1 MSHPRDLGFDLI
13 MRDGVDPALSHLP
26 GAAGRLVG
34 TPPHPGPEHEVRSA
48 DGLQIERNI
57 AVTLRDGVRILI
69 DLYRPEGR
77 AGEQGLAALLG
88 WSPYG
93 KHNLS
98 NRLWPPADV
107 REGWISKYTAFEAP
121 DPLYWCRHGYA
132 VIYPDPRGTWYS
144 EGEMRHGGVGE
155 GEDCYDLIEWV
166 GTQPWSNGKV
176 GMSGV
181 SYLTTIQYQVAP
193 LKPPH
198 LAAINPWEGFSDWY
212 REFGYHGGMRD
223 TGFIPRS
230 AQRLRWSTTRTEDTP
245 ANMLAHPL
253 YDAYWKSKEY
263 DLAGIEVPAFVVAS
277 WSDQGLHT
285 RGTLEA
291 FKKMSSKEKWL
302 EVHGQKKWHYYYRPD
317 CVEKQRKFFDHFLKD
332 ADNSVLSWP
341 RVNIEVRERAYAGS
355 FRAEREWPLARTQF
369 RKLFLDANAAAMS
382 PVPAQAESS
391 VRYDPLDPEGK
402 AVFDYI
408 LPEDT
413 EMTGHMKLRLWAEA
427 EGAHDMDLFVAI
439 QKSDAGGELVPFV
452 FYAISDNGPVALGWL
467 RASHRELDE
476 ARSKPEQPVH
486 LHTREQ
492 PLTPGVPVPL
502 EIEIWPSSTLFRKGE
517 RLRVLIQGRD
527 IYTDIPE
534 GPATFRHED
543 LRNEGTHIL
552 RTGGRFDSHLLVP
565 IIPAS

>member
-1 MSHPRDLGFDLI
+1 MSSPRDQDCELI

-26 GAAGRLVG
+26 GAGGRLVG
-34 TPPHPGPEHEVRSA
+34 APPHPGPEYKVRTA
-48 DGLQIERNI
+48 DGLRIERNI

-77 AGEQGLAALLG
+77 AGEQGLPALLG

-98 NRLWPPADV
+98 SRLWPEADV

-121 DPLYWCRHGYA
+121 DPLYWCPHGYA

-155 GEDCYDLIEWV
+155 GEDCYDLIEWA
-166 GTQPWSNGKV
+166 GTQHWSNGKV

-181 SYLTTIQYQVAP
+181 SYLSTIQYQVAP

-198 LAAINPWEGFSDWY
+198 LKAINPWEGFSDWY

-245 ANMLAHPL
+245 ANMIAHPL

-263 DLAGIEVPAFVVAS
+263 DLAGIDVPAFVVAS

-291 FKKMSSKEKWL
+291 FKKMSSREKWL
-302 EVHGQKKWHYYYRPD
+302 EVHGQKKWHYYYRPE

-341 RVNIEVRERAYAGS
+341 RVNIEVRERAYAGR

-369 RKLFLDANAAAMS
+369 RKLFLDARTAAMS
-382 PVPAQAESS
+382 PAPVQAESS
-391 VRYDPLDPEGK
+391 VRYDSLDPEGK
-402 AVFDYI
+402 AVFDFV

-413 EMTGHMKLRLWAEA
+413 EMTGHMKLRVWAEA
-427 EGAHDMDLFVAI
+427 EGARDMDLFVAI
-439 QKSDAGGELVPFV
+439 QKCDAGGELVPFV
-452 FYAISDNGPVALGWL
+452 FYAICDNGPVALGWL

-476 ARSKPEQPVH
+476 ERSTPEQPVH
-486 LHTREQ
+486 PHTREQ
-492 PLTPGVPVPL
+492 PLTPGIPVPL
-502 EIEIWPSSTLFRKGE
+502 EIEIWPSSTIFRKGE
-517 RLRVLIQGRD
+517 RLRVLIKARD

-534 GPATFRHED
+534 GPAVFRHED
-543 LRNEGTHIL
+543 LRNEGIHIL